1 VGVDVIDRKQLSMV
15 LPVELIE
22 AIKQR
27 ARDLGLSITAYVSAL
42 VRADLGQ
49 PAPADLPELAEQ
61 LRQLQVRVEQLE
73 RLVGSSVGSVP
84 VDPM

>member
-1 VGVDVIDRKQLSMV
+1 MV

-27 ARDLGLSITAYVSAL
+27 ARGLGLSITAYVSAL

-61 LRQLQVRVEQLE
+61 LRQLQVRV
-73 RLVGSSVGSVP
+73 
-84 VDPM
+84 

>member
-1 VGVDVIDRKQLSMV
+1 MIDRKHLSMV

-27 ARDLGLSITAYVSAL
+27 ARGLGLSITAYVSAL

-49 PAPADLPELAEQ
+49 HAPADLPELAEQ

-73 RLVGSSVGSVP
+73 RLAASNVGLGP
-84 VDPM
+84 VDPL

>member
-1 VGVDVIDRKQLSMV
+1 MIDRKQLSMV
-15 LPVELIE
+15 LPAELIE

-27 ARDLGLSITAYVSAL
+27 AHGLGLSITAYVSAL

-49 PAPADLPELAEQ
+49 PAPADLTELAEQ

-73 RLVGSSVGSVP
+73 RLAASNVGLGP
-84 VDPM
+84 VDPL